1 VLRLYFLAAVLLG
14 FLAAVGIAV
23 MLVVDITGVPRWVA
37 PAGAIAAGI
46 ALGAFAWW
54 RGW

>member
-1 VLRLYFLAAVLLG
+1 VLRLYFLAAVLLS
-14 FLAAVGIAV
+14 FLAAVGLAI
-23 MLVVDITGVPRWVA
+23 MVVFDLNGIPLWA
-37 PAGAIAAGI
+37 MYMANLAAGI